1 MAKGSSKK
9 PGDPK
14 CRDCGGMLEGRAT
27 VVVGGYKW
35 HQECAEK
42 KGKFI
47 PREYREPR
55 VKKAPATQP
64 VAQETMEEAVVDES
78 PSTENVEETA
88 GQP

>member
-14 CRDCGGMLEGRAT
+14 CRECGGLLEGRPT
-27 VVVGGYKW
+27 VRVGGYKW

-42 KGKFI
+42 KGRFI

-55 VKKAPATQP
+55 AVKEVELPPIVADVVSDTAEP
-64 VAQETMEEAVVDES
+64 VV
-78 PSTENVEETA
+78 
-88 GQP
+88 G

>member
-14 CRDCGGMLEGRAT
+14 CRECGGLLEGRPW
-27 VVVGGYKW
+27 VRVGGHKW

-42 KGKFI
+42 KSKFI

-55 VKKAPATQP
+55 VKKAPQAQP
-64 VAQETMEEAVVDES
+64 VPEPDAAETEEEVTVESGQE
-78 PSTENVEETA
+78 
-88 GQP
+88 G

>member
-14 CRDCGGMLEGRAT
+14 CRDCGGLLEGRPT
-27 VVVGGYKW
+27 VRVGGYKW

-47 PREYREPR
+47 SREYREPSLR
-55 VKKAPATQP
+55 KSAAQP
-64 VAQETMEEAVVDES
+64 VEAPVTVEMTEVEVVAAEV
-78 PSTENVEETA
+78 VEESA
-88 GQP
+88 G

>member
-14 CRDCGGMLEGRAT
+14 CRICGGLLEGRPT
-27 VVVGGYKW
+27 VRIGGNKW

-47 PREYREPR
+47 PREYKDPTLR
-55 VKKAPATQP
+55 KARKEKEEAQP
-64 VAQETMEEAVVDES
+64 VIDEEAA
-78 PSTENVEETA
+78 TEDTEEEETA
-88 GQP
+88 NSAAE